1 MPLGDV
7 MRKLQ
12 FIADCEKHSDSQVDA
27 CQATQG
33 YVKNLLT
40 KELVTY
46 GFNISPE
53 QNQQQLAVQVEDHPI
68 GLGVNCDVKNENG
81 LLVCEIS
88 AHADE
93 EQDWFA
99 KIETQSVIK
108 QLAQAVE
115 NTLKDD
121 QSFSEFHWK

>member
-1 MPLGDV
+1 MPLDAR

-12 FIADCEKHSDSQVDA
+12 FIADCEKHSHSQQDA
-27 CQATQG
+27 CHATQG
-33 YVKNLLT
+33 YVTQLLST
-40 KELVTY
+40 QLNSY
-46 GFNISPE
+46 GFNVTPDAHSSH
-53 QNQQQLAVQVEDHPI
+53 LAVKVEDHPI
-68 GLGVNCDVKNENG
+68 DLGVNCNVKNENG
-81 LLVCEIS
+81 LLVCEIT

-93 EQDWFA
+93 EQDWFS